1 VLYGFGSQTG
11 TADRDSWG
19 MAGSDTRASSNHRG
33 GMQND
38 YPGYGSGTAARN
50 GGPPAGTFIRSVNR
64 GADIIN
70 NTKTQQPEG
79 LLHEGYKLTSYVEDA
94 VDSDPAQ
101 LMMQTSEVQRD
112 KTRYGSQSA
121 SRGTD
126 DPRSPI
132 GSRIPGMRLPEYSG
146 GYRHAEMEPKEQA
159 MIIRPFYVRTAATG
173 NPDWLDTN
181 EMYVSQPRLREPVSE
196 PGTGEPVSVV
206 MAPEIAP
213 NPYNYTAEDLY
224 YVY

>member
-1 VLYGFGSQTG
+1 
-11 TADRDSWG
+11 
-19 MAGSDTRASSNHRG
+19 
-33 GMQND
+33 
-38 YPGYGSGTAARN
+38 
-50 GGPPAGTFIRSVNR
+50 
-64 GADIIN
+64 
-70 NTKTQQPEG
+70 
-79 LLHEGYKLTSYVEDA
+79 
-94 VDSDPAQ
+94 
-101 LMMQTSEVQRD
+101 
-112 KTRYGSQSA
+112 
-121 SRGTD
+121 
-126 DPRSPI
+126 
-132 GSRIPGMRLPEYSG
+132 
-146 GYRHAEMEPKEQA
+146 MEPKEQA